1 VGGDRRDRAVV
12 RTAQHALREWQEYLN
27 RHSEGN
33 PPHPNGGRLVP
44 RLKDGGGAFG
54 LGTPIDPEDAEFE
67 KELVE
72 ETTRRRAEAFKQR
85 ALEGARR
92 TTRVCSS
99 RWPGDGPGHG
109 LVSALGTGITRCFRE

>member
-1 VGGDRRDRAVV
+1 M
-12 RTAQHALREWQEYLN
+12 RTAQHAAREWQEYLN

-85 ALEGARR
+85 ALEG
-92 TTRVCSS
+92 
-99 RWPGDGPGHG
+99 P
-109 LVSALGTGITRCFRE
+109 RENYPRLLFPLELAQEMDRERGS